1 MCNNVGGREKMLLRQ
16 WMTEA
21 GTGLEL
27 EFIQKFTDQ
36 TLTSTGELSSLQILK
51 IFILCSADD
60 DPWYS
65 ALTRAFT
72 KHQLKVIDDFVSFV
86 S

>member
-1 MCNNVGGREKMLLRQ
+1 MLLRQ

-21 GTGLEL
+21 GSGLEL

-51 IFILCSADD
+51 IFSQTILCSADD

-65 ALTRAFT
+65 ALTRAFN
-72 KHQLKVIDDFVSFV
+72 KHQLKVIDDFV
-86 S
+86 

>member
-21 GTGLEL
+21 GSGLEL

-36 TLTSTGELSSLQILK
+36 TLTSTGELSFTADFKNIQTT
-51 IFILCSADD
+51 LCSADD

-72 KHQLKVIDDFVSFV
+72 KHQLKVIDDFV
-86 S
+86 

>member
-21 GTGLEL
+21 GSGLEL

-36 TLTSTGELSSLQILK
+36 TLTSTGELSVTADLENIHSLL
-51 IFILCSADD
+51 SG
-60 DPWYS
+60 
-65 ALTRAFT
+65 R
-72 KHQLKVIDDFVSFV
+72 
-86 S
+86 

>member
-36 TLTSTGELSSLQILK
+36 TLTSTGELSFTADLENIQT
-51 IFILCSADD
+51 FLCSADD

-72 KHQLKVIDDFVSFV
+72 KHQLKVIDDFV
-86 S
+86 

>member
-1 MCNNVGGREKMLLRQ
+1 
-16 WMTEA
+16 MTEA
-21 GTGLEL
+21 GSGLEL

-36 TLTSTGELSSLQILK
+36 TLTSTGQLSFTADLEINQTFLSS
-51 IFILCSADD
+51 AED

-72 KHQLKVIDDFVSFV
+72 KHQLKVIDDFV
-86 S
+86 

>member
-1 MCNNVGGREKMLLRQ
+1 MCNNVGGREKTLLRQ

-21 GTGLEL
+21 GSGLEL

-36 TLTSTGELSSLQILK
+36 TLTSTGELSFTADLENIQT
-51 IFILCSADD
+51 ILCSADD

-72 KHQLKVIDDFVSFV
+72 KHQLKVIDDFV
-86 S
+86 